1 MHTFRSCAS
10 CACYVRRHESR
21 CPFCDAPLPSAPP
34 QPAPLRGRMSRAQ
47 WFALG
52 STLVTA
58 GCSSSS
64 APLAAADVLVQ
75 RQADA
80 AAAAEAAV
88 DAAAEAV
95 VDAEGLEANTVVDAG
110 APLPPADA
118 AVNAQAETVACGA
131 GACDLST
138 QYCLCDW
145 GVDAAT
151 ESNGCTCQPVPV
163 ACDGRVACSCA
174 PPSDPDYCVP
184 GTQQCAELS
193 PGVLAISP
201 CQLVVPPPGPCYGS
215 PPPRFGRA
223 RALS

>member
-21 CPFCDAPLPSAPP
+21 CPFCDAPLPSALP
-34 QPAPLRGRMSRAQ
+34 QPAPLRGRMGRAH

-64 APLAAADVLVQ
+64 APSAAPDPLVQ

-80 AAAAEAAV
+80 ARDAEDFEASTVVDASAQLPPV
-88 DAAAEAV
+88 DAAA
-95 VDAEGLEANTVVDAG
+95 
-110 APLPPADA
+110 
-118 AVNAQAETVACGA
+118 NAQTETFACGA

-138 QYCLCDW
+138 DFCWCDW
-145 GVDAAT
+145 GADAAT
-151 ESNGCTCQPVPV
+151 DSNECSCQPVPV
-163 ACDGRVACSCA
+163 ACDGRLACRCVSPPDPSNCA
-174 PPSDPDYCVP
+174 S
-184 GTQQCAELS
+184 GTPQCAELS
-193 PGVLAISP
+193 PGVLAILP
-201 CQLVVPPPGPCYGS
+201 CQPAPGRLLGPCYGS
-215 PPPRFGRA
+215 PPPPFGRA